1 MSRTRRS
8 DWFTHRLRVR
18 YAETDQMGVVYHA
31 NYLNWF
37 EQARTEW
44 TRHHGITYRSL
55 EHQGLYLPVVNLT
68 IQYRNAA
75 RYDDEIEVNVCV
87 VELTPLR
94 ISFEYEVLGRDPVGN
109 PSLLVTGNSE
119 HVWVDRDWKP
129 IRLSK
134 VAPASYQQFIHAT
147 QEVD

>member
-1 MSRTRRS
+1 MPRTTGS

-44 TRHHGITYRSL
+44 TRHHGVTYRSL
-55 EHQGLYLPVVNLT
+55 EEQGLYLPVVNLT

-75 RYDDEIEVNVCV
+75 RYDDEIAVNVRV
-87 VELTPLR
+87 IELTPLR
-94 ISFEYEVLGRDPVGN
+94 IGFEYNVFGDETAGT
-109 PSLLVTGNSE
+109 PSLLITGISE
-119 HVWVDRDWKP
+119 HVWVDQEWKP

-134 VAPASYQQFIHAT
+134 VAPDIYQQFMQAVR
-147 QEVD
+147 EVE